1 MNMFLITVKSYSYVE
16 LFEESD
22 VIIQHEIIA
31 VSLYSPGEML
41 IFTEICLLVGG
52 ECLPSILY
60 LYALDHEY
68 FKNQFPDF
76 PPPTDQRY
84 TS

>member
-31 VSLYSPGEML
+31 VSLYWPGEML
-41 IFTEICLLVGG
+41 IFTENCLLVGG
-52 ECLPSILY
+52 
-60 LYALDHEY
+60 
-68 FKNQFPDF
+68 
-76 PPPTDQRY
+76 
-84 TS
+84 